1 MNWKTDW
8 WKSLPQNKKKRMQ
21 RNENSLRD
29 LRDNIKHTNI
39 CIIEVPEGEKKEK
52 GPEKVYEEIIT
63 ENMGKETLTQVQ
75 KVQIVPYS

>member
-1 MNWKTDW
+1 
-8 WKSLPQNKKKRMQ
+8 MQ